1 MGYTWNEV
9 KNNFAEEIEI
19 LKEKK
24 NLSDEEVKIKIKD
37 YYN

>member
-1 MGYTWNEV
+1 V

-19 LKEKK
+19 LQKK
-24 NLSDEEVKIKIKD
+24 LNLSDEEVKTKIKN

>member
-1 MGYTWNEV
+1 V

-24 NLSDEEVKIKIKD
+24 NLSDEEAKTKIKN